1 MATKKAAS
9 VKTTGAKKTAAKKSA
24 AKKSAVKM
32 PKWEKSS
39 PELVL
44 VFEQALSGV
53 PQAQSRQMFGYPAA
67 FVNEQMFASLFQ
79 ENFILRLPEAERA
92 AFIQKHD
99 AHVFE
104 PMPGRPMREYVVVPP
119 SVVHSAAQLEG
130 WLGKALAY
138 AQSLPPKATK
148 AKRK

>member
-1 MATKKAAS
+1 VATKKAAS
-9 VKTTGAKKTAAKKSA
+9 VKKTVAKKTS

-39 PELVL
+39 PELVQ

-67 FVNEQMFASLFQ
+67 FVNGQMFASLFQ

-92 AFIQKHD
+92 AFMQKHD

-119 SVVHSAAQLEG
+119 SVVRSAAQLDG

-138 AQSLPPKATK
+138 AQSLPPKPAK

>member
-1 MATKKAAS
+1 VPTKKAANA
-9 VKTTGAKKTAAKKSA
+9 KKIAAKKTA

-39 PELVL
+39 PAIVQ
-44 VFEQALSGV
+44 VFEKALSAV
-53 PQAQSRQMFGYPAA
+53 PQAQSRKMFGYPAA
-67 FVNEQMFASLFQ
+67 FVNGQMFASLFGD
-79 ENFILRLPEAERA
+79 NFILRLPEAERA
-92 AFIQKHD
+92 AFVQKHD

-119 SVVHSAAQLEG
+119 SVVQSATQLDA

-138 AQSLPPKATK
+138 AQSLPPKAAK